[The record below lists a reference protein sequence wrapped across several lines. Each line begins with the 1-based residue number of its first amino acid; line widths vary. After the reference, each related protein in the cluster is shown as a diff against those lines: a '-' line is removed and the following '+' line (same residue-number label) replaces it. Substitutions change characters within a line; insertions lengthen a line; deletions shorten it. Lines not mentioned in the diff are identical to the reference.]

1 MKPRESLDTAPPL
14 PPLEL
19 VGVRIGLSFVGVDN
33 VGGGGGLLGV
43 VRGVRGLS
51 YLGVAGCL
59 GRGVEGATAGRPSLA
74 RGMSSIPL
82 GSTGGRL

>member
-1 MKPRESLDTAPPL
+1 MKTRASLDTTPPL

-19 VGVRIGLSFVGVDN
+19 VGVLIPLLFAGVDN

-43 VRGVRGLS
+43 VRGVLGLS

-59 GRGVEGATAGRPSLA
+59 GRGVEGATAG
-74 RGMSSIPL
+74 
-82 GSTGGRL
+82 

>member
-51 YLGVAGCL
+51 YLCVAGCL
-59 GRGVEGATAGRPSLA
+59 VRGVEGATAGPSLA